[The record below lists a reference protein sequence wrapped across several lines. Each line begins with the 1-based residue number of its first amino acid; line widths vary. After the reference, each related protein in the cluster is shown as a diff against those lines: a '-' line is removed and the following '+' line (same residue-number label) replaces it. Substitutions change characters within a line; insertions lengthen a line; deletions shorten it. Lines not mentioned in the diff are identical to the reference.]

1 MADKPICWIGRSK
14 EELLEFSEDA
24 RRRAGFE
31 LWTLQQGDVP
41 SDFKPMRSV
50 GQGVEEIRIRIDGAY
65 RIFYFA
71 KFSEAIYVLHAF
83 QKTRECFRIIRHP
96 SVFYPP
102 LCEKRKRYSPPLER
116 GEVRIPVPSPWK
128 GEG

>member
-1 MADKPICWIGRSK
+1 MADKPICWIGRAK
-14 EELLEFSEDA
+14 DELLEFSEDA

-31 LWTLQQGDVP
+31 LWTLQQGEVP

-65 RIFYFA
+65 RIFYVA

-83 QKTRECFRIIRHP
+83 QKTSQKTAQANIELGQQRYKQMLQR
-96 SVFYPP
+96 
-102 LCEKRKRYSPPLER
+102 RKEQEQS
-116 GEVRIPVPSPWK
+116 K
-128 GEG
+128 